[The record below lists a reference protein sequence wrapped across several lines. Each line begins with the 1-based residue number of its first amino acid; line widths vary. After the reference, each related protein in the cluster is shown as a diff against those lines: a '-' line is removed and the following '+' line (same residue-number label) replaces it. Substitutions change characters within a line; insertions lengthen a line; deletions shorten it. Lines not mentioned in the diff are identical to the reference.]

1 MPSTPLSFDAMYS
14 LAQYKGWE
22 LETLPSYAIDEPP
35 TYVLSR
41 INGPYACSFQTLER
55 VAKFLTTDESE

>member
-1 MPSTPLSFDAMYS
+1 MAILNFDALYT

-35 TYVLSR
+35 TYVLSK
-41 INGPYACSFQTLER
+41 IDGPYACAFQALSR
-55 VAKFLTTDESE
+55 VATFLTTDESE